1 MRNRLNKH
9 FANGFNISDSNAS
22 LGVVCVAGVASVAV
36 VSVGVGVGVSIVVVV
51 VAVIIITAAAV
62 ESAGS

>member
-36 VSVGVGVGVSIVVVV
+36 VSVGVGVGVSVVVV
-51 VAVIIITAAAV
+51 VAVIIITAAGV